1 MGFFHK
7 LQMRVEQVD
16 SLLCVGLDPHH
27 KELSSSEPNAIYD
40 YCMRLVTTTADIVAA
55 YKPNI
60 AFFEAFGPQG
70 LETLKKVIA
79 EIPKEIPVIIDAKRS
94 DIASTADAYA
104 HALFEVYWADAI
116 TLNPYLGYDSI
127 EPFVKDENR
136 AVFLLCKTSNPGSR
150 DIQDIRIFEAENTK
164 FHDQPRR
171 LYERIAGLAQAWN
184 QLDNLGLVVGATQP
198 EALENVRRIATDL
211 WILAPGVGAQGGD
224 LSIAIRAGLRE
235 DGFGMIIPVSRAISR
250 VDDPRKEA
258 LRIRDDINRNRSI
271 LDRGREKEKS
281 KKKTL
286 GGESA
291 KIADDLL
298 KAGCVK
304 FGDFKLK
311 SGLKSPIY
319 IDLRLLVGF
328 PDLLI
333 KVSKQYILLLKDI
346 KFHRLAAL
354 PYAALPIATSISTQA
369 NLPMIYARKEKKS
382 YGTGSIVEGPYQ
394 EGEVVVVIDD
404 LVTTGE
410 SKFESIQQ
418 LEEVGLQVKDIV
430 VLIDR
435 QSGASKILAERGY
448 KLHALF
454 KLSTLLDY
462 WKEGG
467 YVSTDQ
473 INRVR
478 DFLGNVEE

>member
-7 LQMRVEQVD
+7 LQKRIEQVD
-16 SLLCVGLDPHH
+16 SLLCVGLDPNH
-27 KELSSSEPNAIYD
+27 KELLSSEPNALYD
-40 YCMRLVTTTADIVAA
+40 YCMRLITATADIVAA

-79 EIPKEIPVIIDAKRS
+79 EIPREIPMIIDAKRS

-104 HALFEVYWADAI
+104 HALFHVYWADAI

-127 EPFVKDENR
+127 EPFIKDENR
-136 AVFLLCKTSNPGSR
+136 GVFLLCKTSNPGSG
-150 DIQDIRIFEAENTK
+150 DIQDIRIFEAENPEY
-164 FHDQPRR
+164 HDQPRR
-171 LYERIAGLAQAWN
+171 LYERIAGLALAWN

-198 EALENVRRIATDL
+198 EALENVRRIASSL
-211 WILAPGVGAQGGD
+211 WILAPGVGVQGGD
-224 LSIAIRAGLRE
+224 LSIALRAGLRE

-250 VDDPRKEA
+250 ADDPRKEA

-271 LDRGREKEKS
+271 LKSDRKKEEYPKEI
-281 KKKTL
+281 L
-286 GGESA
+286 VGMPA
-291 KIADDLL
+291 RIADDLL
-298 KAGCVK
+298 KVGCVK

-311 SGLKSPIY
+311 SGLNSPIY

-333 KVSKQYILLLKDI
+333 KVSEQYILLLKDI

-354 PYAALPIATSISTQA
+354 PYAALPIATAISTQA
-369 NLPMIYARKEKKS
+369 NLPMIYARKERKS
-382 YGTGSIVEGPYQ
+382 YGTGSTVEGPYQ

-410 SKFESIQQ
+410 SKFESIEQ

-435 QSGASKILAERGY
+435 QSGASKILAEKGY
-448 KLHALF
+448 RLHALF
-454 KLSTLLDY
+454 TLSTLLDY
-462 WKEGG
+462 WEEGG
-467 YVSTDQ
+467 CVSTDK
-473 INRVR
+473 IDRVR
-478 DFLGNVEE
+478 DFLGNTEE